1 MSVLVF
7 VALVFFFKQKTA
19 YEMRISDWSS
29 DVCSSDLQPAKG
41 LLAGFESQNK
51 APRAYAL
58 ACHDAEQSAIRADI
72 NEAVPFFQP
81 LHLVGDDIVIGAKDA
96 MAIGSVAWIQP
107 KLDRTIMRPHRGAPE
122 QRLHP
127 LQQPPLAPAA
137 GQAMSIGVE
146 DPPETRLHLDHSHS
160 PTPTYT

>member
-1 MSVLVF
+1 MSLDSVH
-7 VALVFFFKQKTA
+7 
-19 YEMRISDWSS
+19 
-29 DVCSSDLQPAKG
+29 QPAKG

-107 KLDRTIMRPHRGAPE
+107 KLDRTIMRPHRGATA

-127 LQQPPLAPAA
+127 LRSEEHTSEIQSLMRISTASFSLKKKKQ
-137 GQAMSIGVE
+137 
-146 DPPETRLHLDHSHS
+146 
-160 PTPTYT
+160 